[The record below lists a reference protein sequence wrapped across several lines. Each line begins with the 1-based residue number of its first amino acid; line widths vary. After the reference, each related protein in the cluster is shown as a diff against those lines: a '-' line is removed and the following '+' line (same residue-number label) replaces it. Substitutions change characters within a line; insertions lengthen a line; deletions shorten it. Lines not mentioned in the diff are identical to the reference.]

1 VTSKSADIED
11 LTGFAVEVIRQ
22 SGQVALRSYGKGK
35 PDVKFD
41 DDLVTD
47 AELILTDHFQGH
59 LKAQFPDHLLFKYDQ
74 RNKGYSHEGER
85 YLWIFDPLDGVANFQ
100 AGIPIWGISLA
111 LLDNFWPIFGLFYMP
126 VTGDLFHARAGHTA
140 FRGEEE
146 IHISSQGSIND
157 ESLLL
162 TYSRFHQY
170 YHSAFPGKIR
180 DLGCTSAHVC
190 YVAMGRAEAA
200 IIARESYQNLAAA
213 QVIAEAAGAKIF
225 KMDGSE
231 FSLGDYLDGARIDDH
246 LLVVGA
252 DLHSQILGYLQEI
265 T

>member
-1 VTSKSADIED
+1 MTSKSADIED
-11 LTGFAVEVIRQ
+11 LAAFATEVIRQ
-22 SGQVALRSYGKGK
+22 SGQEALRFYGKGK

-47 AELILTDHFQGH
+47 AELVLTDLFQRH
-59 LKAQFPDHLLFKYDQ
+59 LKARFSEHLLFQYDQ
-74 RNKGYSHEGER
+74 KNKGYSHEGER
-85 YLWIFDPLDGVANFQ
+85 YIWIFNPLDGVANFQ
-100 AGIPIWGISLA
+100 AGIPIWGTSLA
-111 LLDNFWPIFGLFYMP
+111 LLDNFWPILGLFYMP

-140 FRGEEE
+140 FRCEEE

-162 TYSRFHQY
+162 THSRFHQY
-170 YHSAFPGKIR
+170 YHSTFPGKIR

-200 IIARESYQNLAAA
+200 IITHESYQDLAAA

-225 KMDGSE
+225 NMDESE
-231 FSLGDYLDGARIDDH
+231 FSLGDYLDGNRIDDH
-246 LLVVGA
+246 LLIVSA
-252 DLHSQILGYLQEI
+252 DMHVQILSYLQEI